1 MAFSRFIREI
11 ITNVGLRFTG
21 MISWVQTGNGELTLI
36 RSLLNTHRSNTSTD
50 CNGENLVSDG
60 LVWGFAAMSHYIMKA
75 PI

>member
-1 MAFSRFIREI
+1 
-11 ITNVGLRFTG
+11 